1 MSQTTAQASLDAIS
15 EFAEAIFTFDEV
27 THAIGELAQTI
38 NSTLTGSEPLLVLCL
53 LNGGLVFTG
62 QLLPHLTRPMELS
75 YVHATRY
82 HNNVAGAQLR
92 WISPNHA
99 NIAGKTILLCD
110 DIFDEGKTLH
120 AVYQELLRQGAAKV
134 HCAVMTTKDHPRK
147 PSDFRPEFSAMTVPD
162 RYVFGMG
169 MDYSGLWRN
178 APGIFAVNGM

>member
-1 MSQTTAQASLDAIS
+1 MSQKITESLREFSEQIYSFEQVVLAI
-15 EFAEAIFTFDEV
+15 TN
-27 THAIGELAQTI
+27 LADTI
-38 NSTLTGSEPLLVLCL
+38 NQALPDQEPLLVLCL

-62 QLLPHLTRPMELS
+62 QLLPHLTRPVELS

-92 WISPNHA
+92 WITPQHA
-99 NIAGKTILLCD
+99 NIQGKSILLCD

-120 AVYQELLRQGAAKV
+120 AVYQELMQQGANSV

-147 PSDFRPEFSAMTVPD
+147 PVDFRPEFSALMVPD

-169 MDYSGLWRN
+169 MDYSGFWRN
-178 APGIFAVNGM
+178 APGIYAVMGQ

>member
-1 MSQTTAQASLDAIS
+1 MSQNTIDVLSEFSEPIYSFDQVTTAITSLAGQIN
-15 EFAEAIFTFDEV
+15 
-27 THAIGELAQTI
+27 HALPGH
-38 NSTLTGSEPLLVLCL
+38 EPLLVLCL

-62 QLLPHLTRPMELS
+62 QLLPHLTRPIELS

-82 HNNVAGAQLR
+82 TNNVAGAQLR

-99 NIAGKTILLCD
+99 DIQGKTILLCD

-120 AVYQELLRQGAAKV
+120 AVYLELLKQGASAV

-147 PSDFRPEFSAMTVPD
+147 PAEFRPEFSALNVPD

-178 APGIFAVNGM
+178 APGIYAVNGM

>member
-1 MSQTTAQASLDAIS
+1 MSQNTIDSLN
-15 EFAEAIFTFDEV
+15 EFAEPIYSFEQVVTAIADV
-27 THAIGELAQTI
+27 SANI
-38 NSTLTGSEPLLVLCL
+38 NQALPGHEPLLVLCL

-62 QLLPHLTRPMELS
+62 QLLPHLTRPVELS

-92 WISPNHA
+92 WITPQHA
-99 NIAGKTILLCD
+99 NIQGKSILLCD

-120 AVYQELLRQGAAKV
+120 AVYQELMQQGAHSV

-147 PSDFRPEFSAMTVPD
+147 PVDFHPEFSALNVPD

-178 APGIFAVNGM
+178 APGIYAVKGQ

>member
-1 MSQTTAQASLDAIS
+1 MSQKNMCSLN
-15 EFAEAIFTFDEV
+15 EFAEPIYSFEQVVDAV
-27 THAIGELAQTI
+27 SNLAADI
-38 NSTLTGSEPLLVLCL
+38 NQALPGQEPLLVLCL

-62 QLLPHLTRPMELS
+62 QLLPHLTRPVELS

-92 WISPNHA
+92 WITPQHA
-99 NIAGKTILLCD
+99 NIQGKHILLCD

-120 AVYQELLRQGAAKV
+120 AVYQELMQQGACSV

-147 PSDFRPEFSAMTVPD
+147 PVDFRPEFSALNVPD

-178 APGIFAVNGM
+178 APGIYAVKGL

>member
-1 MSQTTAQASLDAIS
+1 MSQKNNTSLS
-15 EFAEAIFTFDEV
+15 EFAEPIYSFEQVVAAITD
-27 THAIGELAQTI
+27 LAGQI
-38 NSTLTGSEPLLVLCL
+38 NQALPGQEPLLVLCL

-62 QLLPHLTRPMELS
+62 QLLPHLTRPIELS

-92 WISPNHA
+92 WITPQHA
-99 NIAGKTILLCD
+99 NIQGKSILLCD

-120 AVYQELLRQGAAKV
+120 AVYQELLQQGAHSV
-134 HCAVMTTKDHPRK
+134 HCAVMTTKDHLRK
-147 PSDFRPEFSAMTVPD
+147 PVNFRPEFSALMVPD

-178 APGIFAVNGM
+178 APGIYAVKGQ

>member
-1 MSQTTAQASLDAIS
+1 MSQTSTDGLGEFSEQLYSFEQVSSAI
-15 EFAEAIFTFDEV
+15 AA
-27 THAIGELAQTI
+27 LAQDI
-38 NSTLTGSEPLLVLCL
+38 NANLSSGEPLLVLCL

-62 QLLPHLTRPMELS
+62 QLLPHLKRPVELS

-82 HNNVAGAQLR
+82 HNNVAGAELR
-92 WISPNHA
+92 WISPQHA
-99 NIAGKTILLCD
+99 DIQGKTILLCD

-120 AVYQELLRQGAAKV
+120 AVYQELLHQGAGSV

-147 PSDFRPEFSAMTVPD
+147 PADFRPEFSALWVPD

-178 APGIFAVNGM
+178 APGIYAVHGM